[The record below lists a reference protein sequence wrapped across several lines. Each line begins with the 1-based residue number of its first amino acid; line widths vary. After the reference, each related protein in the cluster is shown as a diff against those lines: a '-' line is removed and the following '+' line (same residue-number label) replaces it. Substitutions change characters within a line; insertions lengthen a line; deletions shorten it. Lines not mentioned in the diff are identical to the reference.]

1 MWIGLLTCGTHPD
14 RPAASQSLATLFVW
28 DRRRRARIDGPQTG
42 LADGIRMLR
51 SSGRRGLGR
60 AADPRCFVCRRPY
73 PIPDPG
79 AIRARP
85 DIREIGAPE
94 EAVSGAGVSTGT
106 GTGAGGDTGVGAAAG
121 RDAGADAADDPLWMA
136 SPERPAVFV
145 LVHVEDERPVGSEGE
160 ALVHVP
166 GTDVVSLIPVDA
178 VAPFAGVLQGVGY
191 GLPRCEECGTRAPGG
206 SLTEVP
212 VTGSGSGVPNRAAR
226 RQGRRRR
233 AA

>member
-28 DRRRRARIDGPQTG
+28 DRRRRARIDGPQMG

-51 SSGRRGLGR
+51 GSGRRGLGP
-60 AADPRCFVCRRPY
+60 AADPRCFVCRQPY

-79 AIRARP
+79 AIRAQP
-85 DIREIGAPE
+85 DIPELGAPGD
-94 EAVSGAGVSTGT
+94 AGT
-106 GTGAGGDTGVGAAAG
+106 GPDAETLAA
-121 RDAGADAADDPLWMA
+121 REAGADAAADTNENAAGHPLWMA

-212 VTGSGSGVPNRAAR
+212 VTGSGSGMPNRAAR